1 MRKTIPFFFLL
12 GFCSIASFGQTA
24 FVDVSV
30 EAGIN
35 HAFEI
40 DLATFGGGA
49 AVLDYNLDGFEDLY
63 VTGGNAPD
71 VLYRNNGDGTFTNVH
86 EGAGFSRTL
95 EIHTQGAAAADI
107 NRDGYK
113 DLLITSMNYNDEN
126 RTIAPNLLYL
136 NQGDGTF
143 LDVTLAWGLEAYR
156 TNSMGASF
164 GDINADGYPD
174 LFIANYYDSAP
185 TGISIYNGTT
195 ITNSFVPARDFLFIN
210 AGGRNFFLGNELY
223 GLDYTG
229 FGFSGLFTDYNNDQN
244 LDLHIVNDFGFRI
257 TPNLMLRNDY
267 PEAQMTNRAFS
278 LVLNFGMNA
287 MGNAATDYNNDGWMD
302 YYVSNLG
309 TGLFAISDA
318 NGTKFIDGGPETGLA
333 LALIDDSLYSGL
345 PISWGAN
352 FFDYDHD
359 MDQDLFVSNGALNP
373 DVRLNPNMFFESQGG
388 QFTEKARVVG
398 LNDYS
403 IGRGSVVFD
412 YDNDGDMDI
421 FAVNQKPKNPNALF
435 PNPRSRLFRNDAANG
450 NWLKVSLEGI
460 NATKHGL
467 GARIELVVDGT
478 LLLREIYAGSSHLSS
493 NSTIAHFGLGSQTNI
508 ESLTVKWPG
517 GHTQVLQNVGVNQHL
532 KIQEDSSPT
541 IYNEDVFEFFPTEFQ
556 DGVRIRYQLAG
567 TANKLE
573 AVSVHSLDGKR
584 VQLIT
589 DLPTSP
595 AGFVYFLAAEGLA
608 SGIYFVRIRT
618 TNGSHSQKVI
628 KY

>member
-1 MRKTIPFFFLL
+1 M
-12 GFCSIASFGQTA
+12 GFGQTA
-24 FVDVSV
+24 FTDVSA

-35 HAFEI
+35 HAFEV

-49 AVLDYNLDGFEDLY
+49 AVLDFDLDGYEDLY

-71 VLYRNNGDGTFTNVH
+71 ALYRNNGDGTFTNVF

-113 DLLITSMNYNDEN
+113 DLLITSMNFIDEN

-136 NQGDGTF
+136 NQGDGSF
-143 LDVTLAWGLEAYR
+143 LEVTEAWGLEDFR
-156 TNSMGASF
+156 SNSMGASF
-164 GDINADGYPD
+164 GDVNADGFPD

-185 TGISIYNGTT
+185 TGISFYNGNT

-210 AGGRNFFLGNELY
+210 AGGRNFFLANDLY
-223 GLDYTG
+223 GLDYSG
-229 FGFSGLFTDYNNDQN
+229 FGFAGLFTDFNNDQN
-244 LDLHIVNDFGFRI
+244 LDLHIVNDFGFKI
-257 TPNLMLRNDY
+257 TPNLMFRNDY
-267 PEAQMTNRAFS
+267 PAPKMTNRAFS
-278 LVLNFGMNA
+278 LELNFGMNA

-302 YYVSNLG
+302 YYVTNLG

-318 NGTKFIDGGPETGLA
+318 EGSEFIDGGQETGLA
-333 LALIDDSLYSGL
+333 LSVIDDSLYSGL

-359 MDQDLFVSNGALNP
+359 MDQDLFVCNGALNP
-373 DVRLNPNMFFESQGG
+373 DIRFNPNLFFESQEG
-388 QFTEKARVVG
+388 QFTEKASEVG

-412 YDNDGDMDI
+412 FDNDGDMDI
-421 FAVNQKPKNPNALF
+421 FTVNQKPKDPNALF

-450 NWLKVSLEGI
+450 NWLKVSLEGV
-460 NATKHGL
+460 NATKHGI
-467 GARIELVVDGT
+467 GARIELIVDGT
-478 LLLREIYAGSSHLSS
+478 LLMKEIYAGSSHLSS
-493 NSTIAHFGLGSQTNI
+493 NSTIAHFGLGTQSEI
-508 ESLTVKWPG
+508 ETLTVKWPG
-517 GHTQVLQNVGVNQHL
+517 GHTQVLTNVAVNQHI
-532 KIQEDSSPT
+532 KIQEDSSPQL
-541 IYNEDVFEFFPTEFQ
+541 YNEDILEFIPSEFQ

-567 TANKLE
+567 AESQLE
-573 AVSVHSLDGKR
+573 EVSVYSLEGKR

-589 DLPTSP
+589 DFPNTK
-595 AGFVYFLAAEGLA
+595 AGFIYWQADAGLA
-608 SGIYFVRIRT
+608 SGIYFVRVRS
-618 TNGSHSQKVI
+618 TNGTTTQKVI